1 MVRIRTPG
9 SCGELIQ
16 GFYGGNEMLISYPVN
31 IFSDVEIKY
40 GSMKDSIIN
49 TKGMAAVKSFFKF
62 FNIPDKEIE
71 NLNITVGNGIPIG
84 KGMAS
89 STADIAG
96 IIFGL
101 SKHFNFDISSELLSK
116 FCVEIEPTDS
126 IIFEKLSLFD
136 HINGVLVEDYDWEL
150 DFKVLCL
157 EPNQRINT
165 VDFRSGKEDFFKS
178 KNQNSKA
185 LDKFREAYMKKSYDK
200 LAEATLDSAFENQEI
215 LEKPYIKKIIK
226 IMEKNYCYGLNVA
239 HSGTVIGIMY
249 DEVKVDIEKLIY
261 DLKEN

>member
-1 MVRIRTPG
+1 MIRIRTPG

-49 TKGMAAVKSFFKF
+49 IKGMMAVKNFFKF

-71 NLNITVGNGIPIG
+71 NLKITVGNGIPIG

-101 SKHFNFDISSELLSK
+101 SKYFDFDISSELLSK
-116 FCVEIEPTDS
+116 FCIDIEPTDS
-126 IIFEKLSLFD
+126 IIFEKISLFD
-136 HINGVLVEDYDWEL
+136 HINGILVEDYDWKL

-157 EPNQRINT
+157 EPDQKIDT
-165 VDFRSGKEDFFKS
+165 VDFRKGKGVLLKS

-185 LDKFREAYMKKSYDK
+185 LDKFREAYK
-200 LAEATLDSAFENQEI
+200 
-215 LEKPYIKKIIK
+215 KKI
-226 IMEKNYCYGLNVA
+226 L
-239 HSGTVIGIMY
+239 
-249 DEVKVDIEKLIY
+249 L
-261 DLKEN
+261 